1 MPLAAIGLLAAFTA
15 VLLAVLA
22 TWSLVAERREVYKS
36 LRTLQTIE
44 LTTTDLRRRQLAAPV
59 TSRLLRP
66 GLESV
71 AGLVRRFTPAS
82 AIERLQHEIELAGSP
97 PGWDAE
103 RFLAW
108 KLITSVAVGAVGV
121 GVLAI
126 VGLPPLRA
134 GILVV
139 LMAGLGFYVPEWIL
153 RARGS
158 ERQETIRRELPDAL
172 DLLSITVEAGLGFD
186 AALQRVA
193 NNSRGPLGGEFH
205 RMVKQMQ
212 LGQSR
217 SDALRE
223 LGERTS
229 VQELRSFV
237 LAMIQADQFG
247 VSIAQVL
254 HVQAKE
260 LRIKRR
266 QRAEEKAAKIPIK
279 ILFPLL
285 FGIFPALFIVII
297 GPGAIQ
303 VYEALVRG

>member
-1 MPLAAIGLLAAFTA
+1 MTLAALGLLAAFSA
-15 VLLAVLA
+15 VLLVVLT

-36 LRTLQTIE
+36 LRALQTIE
-44 LTTTDLRRRQLAAPV
+44 LSTTDLRRRQLAIPM

-66 GLESV
+66 TLERLS
-71 AGLVRRFTPAS
+71 GLVRRFTPAS

-97 PGWDAE
+97 AGWDAE

-108 KLITSVAVGAVGV
+108 KLLSAVGV
-121 GVLAI
+121 TLVGLGVFAV
-126 VGLPPLRA
+126 VGLPPVR
-134 GILVV
+134 GIVLVAI
-139 LMAGLGFYVPEWIL
+139 MAALGFYIPEWIL
-153 RARGS
+153 RS
-158 ERQETIRRELPDAL
+158 HSSTRQDTIRRELPDAL

-193 NNSRGPLGGEFH
+193 NNSKGPLGAEFH
-205 RMVKQMQ
+205 RVVKEMQ
-212 LGQSR
+212 LGKSR
-217 SDALRE
+217 PDALRE
-223 LGERTS
+223 LGQRTS
-229 VQELRSFV
+229 VPELRSFV
-237 LAMIQADQFG
+237 MAMIQADQFG

-254 HVQAKE
+254 HVQADE

-266 QRAEEKAAKIPIK
+266 QRAEEKAAKVPIK

-303 VYEALVRG
+303 VYEALLR